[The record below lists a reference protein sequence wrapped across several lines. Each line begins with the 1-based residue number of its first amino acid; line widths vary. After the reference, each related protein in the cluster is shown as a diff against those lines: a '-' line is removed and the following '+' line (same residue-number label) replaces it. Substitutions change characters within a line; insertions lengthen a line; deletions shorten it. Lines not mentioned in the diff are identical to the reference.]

1 MKIFRTLMTQY
12 LAIILA
18 ALVLWPILPA
28 IYYSPHFLF
37 NADKYDTQNLM
48 ERWNR
53 EAAGLDGSRT
63 HEINLRL
70 QSINKDYPEAQ
81 IFWVDGKG
89 NTIFV
94 EEHLE
99 NIPEKWTFMES
110 LVFLEDRKFDFYQ
123 YLQGNV

>member
-1 MKIFRTLMTQY
+1 MNIFRTLMTQY

-18 ALVLWPILPA
+18 AFALWPILPA

-37 NADKYDTQNLM
+37 NADKYDTQKLM
-48 ERWNR
+48 ERWDKKR
-53 EAAGLDGSRT
+53 AALNGSIS

-70 QSINKDYPEAQ
+70 KSIHTDYPEAQ

-99 NIPEKWTFMES
+99 NIPREM
-110 LVFLEDRKFDFYQ
+110 DFYGFPRI
-123 YLQGNV
+123 LRGS